1 MFGKY
6 TPGSRM
12 TKRGVL
18 RLMNMQTVVDNGMF
32 IVSDASFWSLKRD
45 VDDRNTFEVCEFR

>member
-32 IVSDASFWSLKRD
+32 IVCDASFWSLKRD
-45 VDDRNTFEVCEFR
+45 VDDRNTFEVCE